1 MDDIIDMLF
10 DYVQLAAKSSGP
22 TRTMLSAEDR
32 GRLLALTR
40 MIPGDGAA
48 PGPDDSDED
57 DGVPVQ
63 ITAPGG
69 FETARLVAVSRDG
82 MRLRL
87 AHPVDAGT
95 ATVVRV
101 IAPTLGFEFAFP
113 CRVAWCDR
121 DQMGVIFDGA
131 PTKTPLALALG
142 IGWNRQLD
150 LRTGWGKKRSF
161 VAAA

>member
-1 MDDIIDMLF
+1 MDDVIDMLF
-10 DYVQLAAKSSGP
+10 DFVQLAAKTTG
-22 TRTMLSAEDR
+22 RNGSALTAEER

-40 MIPGDGAA
+40 MIPGDGSA

-63 ITAPGG
+63 LTAPGG

-87 AHPVDAGT
+87 AHPVRAGS
-95 ATVVRV
+95 ATVIRI
-101 IAPTLGFEFAFP
+101 IAPTLGYEFAFP
-113 CRVAWCDR
+113 CRVAWCDH
-121 DQMGVIFDGA
+121 DQMGVAFDGA
-131 PTKTPLALALG
+131 PSKTQLAQALG
-142 IGWNRQLD
+142 VGWNRQLD
-150 LRTGWGKKRSF
+150 LRTGWGRRAV

>member
-1 MDDIIDMLF
+1 MDEVIDMLF
-10 DYVQLAAKSSGP
+10 DYVQLAAKANGR
-22 TRTMLSAEDR
+22 TRAVLTPDER

-40 MIPGDGAA
+40 MIPGDGSA

-63 ITAPGG
+63 LTAPGG

-87 AHPVDAGT
+87 AHPVAAGS

-101 IAPTLGFEFAFP
+101 IAPTLGYEFAFP
-113 CRVAWCDR
+113 CRVAWCDS
-121 DQMGVIFDGA
+121 DQMGIEFDGA
-131 PTKTPLALALG
+131 PTKTPLALALTV
-142 IGWNRQLD
+142 GWNRQLD
-150 LRTGWGKKRSF
+150 LRTGWGSKRPM

>member
-1 MDDIIDMLF
+1 MDEVIDMLF
-10 DYVQLAAKSSGP
+10 DYVQLAAKATGRNRAP
-22 TRTMLSAEDR
+22 LTAEER

-40 MIPGDGAA
+40 MIPGDGSA
-48 PGPDDSDED
+48 PGPDDSDAD

-63 ITAPGG
+63 LTAPGG

-87 AHPVDAGT
+87 AHPVAAGT

-101 IAPTLGFEFAFP
+101 IAPALGFEFAFP

-121 DQMGVIFDGA
+121 DQMGIEFDGA
-131 PTKTPLALALG
+131 PTKTPLALALT

-150 LRTGWGKKRSF
+150 LRTGWGKRAI